1 MDRRTWGWL
10 GPVSGIL
17 FVILLVVGVIL
28 GGDMGDIDPDDP
40 AREIARELTDKHDDI
55 MLSFIFFGIAIFFFL
70 VFLGYLRDYFG
81 RVAPEGTWLV
91 SVFWAGG
98 LAFVAG
104 YLIQGFAQ
112 QALFVIDDYS
122 KDPVMAKTLYALG
135 WNSIALLAPGI
146 LAMAGAAAILTF
158 RHRLLPT
165 WLGVVS
171 ILVFIGAVAP
181 WIPLFPAWVLL
192 TSIVLLVRMRRAA
205 PAQEPLSPPVSS

>member
-17 FVILLVVGVIL
+17 FVIFIIVGVVVGGEMDDV
-28 GGDMGDIDPDDP
+28 DPDDP
-40 AREIARELTDKHDDI
+40 ARQIARELTDKHDDI
-55 MLSFIFFGIAIFFFL
+55 VVSFIMFGIAIFFFL

-81 RVAPEGTWLV
+81 RVSPEGTWLV

-98 LAFVAG
+98 LAFVAA

-135 WNSIALLAPGI
+135 WNSLLLLAPGI
-146 LAMAGAAAILTF
+146 LAMAAAAAILTL
-158 RHRLLPT
+158 RHRVLPI
-165 WLGVVS
+165 WLGVLS
-171 ILVFIGAVAP
+171 ILVFLGAVFP
-181 WIPLFPAWVLL
+181 WIPLFPLWVLL

-205 PAQEPLSPPVSS
+205 PVEEPVGPSVSS